1 MQGKN
6 VPKKLSD
13 QDASKLKVG
22 IVVSTYY
29 DDITGRMLAGALQT
43 LKECG
48 VTEKNTSVAR
58 VSGSFE
64 ITYGC
69 LSLLKRKKYDAL
81 IALGCIIKGETNHDE
96 YIAHAV
102 AQGVVGLMMQYKTPI
117 SFGVVTTNDL
127 PQAVVRSTGKNNKGI
142 EAALAAL
149 EMAFLDRQT
158 K

>member
-1 MQGKN
+1 MQRKDI
-6 VPKKLSD
+6 PKKAPTK
-13 QDASKLKVG
+13 DASKLKIG

-43 LKECG
+43 LKEWQ
-48 VTEKNTSVAR
+48 VTEKNTTVVR

-81 IALGCIIKGETNHDE
+81 ITLGCIVKGETKHDE

-102 AQGVVGLMMQYKTPI
+102 TQGIVQLTIAYRTPI
-117 SFGVVTTNDL
+117 SLGIVTTNDL
-127 PQAVVRSTGKNNKGI
+127 PQAVVRSTGKNNKGA

-149 EMAFLDRQT
+149 EMALL
-158 K
+158 

>member
-1 MQGKN
+1 MQRKDI
-6 VPKKLSD
+6 PKKAPRK
-13 QDASKLKVG
+13 DASKLKIG

-43 LKECG
+43 LKEWQ
-48 VTEKNTSVAR
+48 VTEKNTTVVR

-81 IALGCIIKGETNHDE
+81 ITLGCIVKGETKHDE

-102 AQGVVGLMMQYKTPI
+102 TQGIVQLTIAYRTPI
-117 SFGVVTTNDL
+117 SLGIVTTNDL
-127 PQAVVRSTGKNNKGI
+127 PQAVVRSTGKNNKGA

-149 EMAFLDRQT
+149 EMALL
-158 K
+158 